1 MSIVVFVLLMAICLG
16 LIYLVHKYFGK
27 EHFYLLG
34 VIYSI
39 VSFVLSFKLIRVF
52 GVNINAN
59 LIFSSGLLLIL
70 YYFVNRYNERES
82 RRFIYTVLLVSLV
95 CILFLIF
102 SSLCVP
108 SIYDKV
114 SILYRSLI
122 FDNLA
127 MVILYPVS
135 LGITMFLSEY
145 CFKELKKEDTK
156 KNVKTILTLFGI
168 TFVDV
173 ALFIYFSYAIIVRYD
188 IAVRIA
194 IDNYLVKTF
203 IMIIYTL
210 IVNKLFMV
218 RKVK

>member
-1 MSIVVFVLLMAICLG
+1 MSIGVFLLLMAICLG
-16 LIYLVHKYFGK
+16 LVYLVHKYFRK

-39 VSFVLSFKLIRVF
+39 VSFILSFKLIRVF

-70 YYFVNRYNERES
+70 YYFVNRYNEKES
-82 RRFIYTVLLVSLV
+82 RRFIYAVLLVSLV
-95 CILFLIF
+95 CVVFLIF
-102 SSLCVP
+102 GSLTVP
-108 SIYDKV
+108 SIYDKT
-114 SILYRSLI
+114 SILYQSLM

-127 MVILYPVS
+127 IVILYPIS

-145 CFKELKKEDTK
+145 CFRELRKEDK
-156 KNVKTILTLFGI
+156 KKDIKTIFTLFGI
-168 TFVDV
+168 IFVDV
-173 ALFIYFSYAIIVRYD
+173 AMFIYFSYAIIIRYD
-188 IAVRIA
+188 TAVQIT

>member
-1 MSIVVFVLLMAICLG
+1 MSIGVFVLLMTICLG
-16 LIYLVHKYFGK
+16 LIYFVHKYFGK
-27 EHFYLLG
+27 EQFYLLG

-70 YYFVNRYNERES
+70 YYFVNRYNEKES
-82 RRFIYTVLLVSLV
+82 RRFIYTILLVSLV
-95 CILFLIF
+95 CVLFLIF
-102 SSLCVP
+102 SSLSIP

-114 SILYRSLI
+114 SILYKNLM

-127 MVILYPVS
+127 MVILYLIS

-145 CFKELKKEDTK
+145 CFRELKKEDNK
-156 KNVKTILTLFGI
+156 KNIKTIFTLFGI
-168 TFVDV
+168 TFADI
-173 ALFIYFSYAIIVRYD
+173 AIFIYFSYAIIVRYD
-188 IAVRIA
+188 IAARIA

-203 IMIIYTL
+203 IMIVYTL

>member
-1 MSIVVFVLLMAICLG
+1 MSISIFVLLMAICLG
-16 LIYLVHKYFGK
+16 LIYLVHKYFEK

-52 GVNINAN
+52 GVSINAN
-59 LIFSSGLLLIL
+59 LIFSSGILLIL
-70 YYFVNRYNERES
+70 YYFVNRYSAKES

-95 CILFLIF
+95 CVLFLIF
-102 SSLCVP
+102 SSLTVP

-114 SILYRSLI
+114 SILYKNLI

-127 MVILYPVS
+127 MVILYPIS

-145 CFKELKKEDTK
+145 CFRELKKEDNK
-156 KNVKTILTLFGI
+156 RNIKTILTLFGI

-173 ALFIYFSYAIIVRYD
+173 AIFIYFSYAIIIRYD
-188 IAVRIA
+188 TAIGIA
-194 IDNYLVKTF
+194 IDNYLVKTI

-210 IVNKLFMV
+210 IVNKMFMV